1 MKSSSEGRVFGL
13 DILRAFAILFVIY
26 SHSFFLIVD
35 HINERAYSFF
45 SLDGVTLFFVL
56 SGFLIGGILLRII
69 NEKEFN
75 SSDLLNFWIRRW
87 FRTLPNYFFI
97 LLLLLGLSILLKREL
112 TTGIPAYFIF
122 LQNFSSPHPSFFP
135 EAWSLSVEEWFY
147 LLIPLS
153 FYFLIRFTRIPRKNL
168 VLIVV
173 FTLIVMITFFR
184 IYRVNQ
190 LGINDF
196 ESWDNYIRKTVLC
209 RLDSI
214 MFGFLGAWIS
224 FYHPEKWV
232 KRKSATFIP
241 GLILIFI
248 PQIVNYLSGYN
259 LFFNN
264 YLSLPITAFGT
275 FLMLPLLSNYK
286 SAKGVIARFIR
297 FVSIHS
303 YAMYLVNFSLVQLII
318 IPSLTTT
325 ILFFTSSHLT
335 LSICRYILYW
345 LLSFLLSMLLYRN
358 FEKPM
363 MGLRERFRSR

>member
-112 TTGIPAYFIF
+112 STELPSYFLF
-122 LQNFSSPHPSFFP
+122 LQNFISPHPSFFP

-147 LLIPLS
+147 LLVPLCL
-153 FYFLIRFTRIPRKNL
+153 FLLVRFTGIPRKNL
-168 VLIVV
+168 VLIIIFALVV
-173 FTLIVMITFFR
+173 LVTIFR
-184 IYRVNQ
+184 AYRVNQ

-196 ESWDNYIRKTVLC
+196 DSWDNYIRKTVLC

-224 FYHPEKWV
+224 FYHPEKWTKNKLAV
-232 KRKSATFIP
+232 FIP

-248 PQIVNYLSGYN
+248 PQIVSYLYGYTPI
-259 LFFNN
+259 FNN
-264 YLSLPITAFGT
+264 YLSLSVTAIGT
-275 FLMLPLLSNYK
+275 FLMLPLLSNYR
-286 SAKGVIARFIR
+286 SAKGIIARFIR

-325 ILFFTSSHLT
+325 ILLFTSSHLT
-335 LSICRYILYW
+335 LSIIRYILYW
-345 LLSFLLSMLLYRN
+345 LLTFLLSMLLYRY